1 MNHLKNHIIK
11 ELTLEMSNKSIE
23 TTNPDCLSLLK
34 EHINSLKSKI
44 YFLPDELRVKND
56 PIIPLISSKSAKNPV
71 TIHRFTISFSFR
83 KLHGFY

>member
-1 MNHLKNHIIK
+1 
-11 ELTLEMSNKSIE
+11 MSNKSIE

-34 EHINSLKSKI
+34 EHSNSLKIKI

-56 PIIPLISSKSAKNPV
+56 PIIPLISSKNPV
-71 TIHRFTISFSFR
+71 TIHKFTISFSFR

>member
-1 MNHLKNHIIK
+1 
-11 ELTLEMSNKSIE
+11 MSNKSIE

-71 TIHRFTISFSFR
+71 TIHRFTISFVPKITRLLLGDVIILSTAQW
-83 KLHGFY
+83 